1 VNDLTP
7 GTGRQAIRS
16 EKQAKTVPG
25 VACAHGAPANI
36 NWVNHHIAKTT
47 QLDDLSII
55 STGNYHMRHQIE
67 H

>member
-1 VNDLTP
+1 V
-7 GTGRQAIRS
+7 
-16 EKQAKTVPG
+16 
-25 VACAHGAPANI
+25 GAPANI